1 MENGLLDMLTFTRR
15 WFSFDRLEG
24 RSLLFNRY
32 VALSLFDTNH
42 TVTYLLDC
50 AHAIHWP
57 LVTVGLWATVP

>member
-24 RSLLFNRY
+24 RSLLFNCY
-32 VALSLFDTNH
+32 VALFDTNR
-42 TVTYLLDC
+42 TVTHLLNC

-57 LVTVGLWATVP
+57 SVTVGLWATVP